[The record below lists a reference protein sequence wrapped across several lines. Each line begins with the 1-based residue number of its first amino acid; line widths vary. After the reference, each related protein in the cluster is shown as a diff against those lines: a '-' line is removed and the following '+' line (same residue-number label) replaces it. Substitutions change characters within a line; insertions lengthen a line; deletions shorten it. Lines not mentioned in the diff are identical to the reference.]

1 MSINKNKAIAAAQKF
16 QQKGQLDKAIKE
28 LQRLVEED
36 PKDVRTLLKIGDLYT
51 KKGDRR
57 EAAQSYMKVAQF
69 YSDQGFY
76 LKAVAVYKQI
86 LRVDQGILEVHVKL
100 AELYHQL
107 GLVSE
112 AMTQFQQVVA
122 HHESKGQI
130 SESLAVLKKMVDL
143 DPDNVASRIKL
154 AELCSSQGM
163 VAEAVRE
170 FESAST
176 FLKTQQRLDD
186 YVKVAERLV
195 FHDPNRREV
204 LHELAQI
211 YLDRGDTKRA
221 LAKLQICF
229 KNDPRDVATLRLLAQ
244 SFSALGQIPKTV
256 SVYKELAKIHEE
268 EGRPDD
274 ADLAWQTIAEIA
286 PDDADLQVRQ
296 GGGQPPQ
303 PGPISMPPVSGPT
316 PMAAASRPS
325 AAPLAAPPGP
335 VAAAPVAVARPAAS
349 APVAQAGNPLEAAAK
364 MLTETD
370 VYVKYGL
377 KDRALEHLKKI
388 FELIPDY
395 EPAYVKQKSI
405 ALAVGDRN
413 LAARAVEQLVR
424 VALARGDSAAASG
437 HVSELEG
444 FMPGFAGLPALRA
457 ALAGGPAPVPAAEA
471 ETFDE
476 VSVEIALAPED
487 ETVDEPLAPVVSRP
501 APPWQSPPARVPAP
515 VPTIATDE
523 MEELA
528 DDAVLEELPSVS
540 DAYADYEQ
548 GDLASAAQH
557 LMDEAVRSVVDDEL
571 EELPEDEGALGLAD
585 EPLTGGPL
593 QQLSATGEQ
602 ASRAIE
608 HSLQPEPPVAP
619 DDFDDALPTEM
630 LQARDLSQR
639 KVSPPTAPAAIN
651 MAVESEPELTG
662 AADALLGAGDD
673 FEGAADDDQA
683 VVPASDDVVMAEGGG
698 FIDAVESG
706 GFDETGDLLPDDAS
720 AVGGESDFL
729 LGDELPTGE
738 VPAFDRRAREQPA
751 AELPADDL
759 ATGEQPVDDQ
769 MTGEIPVAESAA
781 STLPIDDLATG
792 ELPVLPPNKPPAG
805 RVASMTPPPP
815 GPAGP
820 RPAARRDADAELGR
834 AIAAARGPFAQRPT
848 LEDDAGVGTATEIM
862 GLSPEEL
869 AEIRAFAAGTAG
881 RAPPAATA
889 PAPGK
894 AAAAALPVLPPVA
907 PIAPVKTAPPLAPAV
922 DTTEN
927 EVEPDPAEAF
937 FPDEFNEAD
946 FFVRQG
952 LYDEAKDIL
961 QAILED
967 VPESGRARKMLE
979 QCLALE
985 AGEDLDG
992 GDGAAAV
999 PAAAAGGDDDSF
1011 NLAAELDSELGDF
1024 QPAEAPPE
1032 DFQYTVDEVFAEFKK
1047 GVAKTV
1053 DANDADTHYDLGI
1066 AYKEM
1071 GLVEDA
1077 INEFKVAT
1085 SNLKKA
1091 PDAFYMMSLCNAELG
1106 RNAEAINRLKDALN
1120 CEGIAAAQE
1129 IACLFELGQVYQRTD
1144 DPQEALYYFKKVL
1157 KKDPKFQ
1164 GVADKV
1170 AALEGPDGPGGGGGG
1185 AKKNKNVS
1193 FV

>member
-36 PKDVRTLLKIGDLYT
+36 PKDVRTLLKIGDLFT

-86 LRVDQGILEVHVKL
+86 LRVDQTILEVHVKL

-130 SESLAVLKKMVDL
+130 QESLAVLQKMVNL

-163 VAEAVRE
+163 VADAVRE
-170 FESAST
+170 FESASN
-176 FLKTQQRLDD
+176 FLKAQQRVDD

-204 LHELAQI
+204 LHDLAQI

-229 KNDPRDVATLRLLAQ
+229 KNDPRDVSTLRLLAQ
-244 SFSALGQIPKTV
+244 SFAALGQIPKTV
-256 SVYKELAKIHEE
+256 SVYKELAKIHDE
-268 EGRPDD
+268 EGRPEE
-274 ADLAWQTIAEIA
+274 AEKAWQTIAEVA
-286 PDDADLQVRQ
+286 PDDADLQVRR
-296 GGGQPPQ
+296 GGGQPPR
-303 PGPISMPPVSGPT
+303 PGPISIPPTSGPVPLAVAGRQPGPPLT
-316 PMAAASRPS
+316 VPKPAPAAAVGF
-325 AAPLAAPPGP
+325 GP
-335 VAAAPVAVARPAAS
+335 TAAAPAAVAPTARLAAAPAT
-349 APVAQAGNPLEAAAK
+349 PAGNPLEAASK
-364 MLTETD
+364 LLTETD

-377 KDRALEHLKKI
+377 KERALEHLKKI
-388 FELIPDY
+388 FDLIPDY

-405 ALAVGDRN
+405 ALSVGDRN

-424 VALARGDSAAASG
+424 VALARGDSTAAG
-437 HVSELEG
+437 GYVSELEG
-444 FMPGFAGLPALRA
+444 FLSGYAGLPALRA
-457 ALAGGPAPVPAAEA
+457 ALAGGPPPSATAEPEA
-471 ETFDE
+471 FDD

-487 ETVDEPLAPVVSRP
+487 EAVEEPVAPVARRP
-501 APPWQSPPARVPAP
+501 APPVKPPSRPPVAAAIAPQRQPWPTRVPAP
-515 VPTIATDE
+515 VPTIAPDD
-523 MEELA
+523 MEELAA
-528 DDAVLEELPSVS
+528 DDAVLEELPS
-540 DAYADYEQ
+540 DADEYADYD
-548 GDLASAAQH
+548 GGALDLAAKN
-557 LMDEAVRSVVDDEL
+557 LMDEAVRSVVNDEL
-571 EELPEDEGALGLAD
+571 EELADDDAALGIPD

-593 QQLSATGEQ
+593 QQMTATGEL

-608 HSLQPEPPVAP
+608 QSLQPRPLVAR
-619 DDFDDALPTEM
+619 DDFDDSLPTDL
-630 LQARDLSQR
+630 LQARDLMPKR
-639 KVSPPTAPAAIN
+639 LPVLAPAA
-651 MAVESEPELTG
+651 AAAESDLESDAGLTG
-662 AADALLGAGDD
+662 AADALLGASDD
-673 FEGAADDDQA
+673 AEGAIDDDQA
-683 VVPASDDVVMAEGGG
+683 VVPTTDDVVMSEGGG

-706 GFDETGDLLPDDAS
+706 GFDEAGDLLSDEPAAGDD
-720 AVGGESDFL
+720 SDFAMADQSATGEMPAL
-729 LGDELPTGE
+729 ARQAADLTLGELPTGE
-738 VPAFDRRAREQPA
+738 TP
-751 AELPADDL
+751 LS
-759 ATGEQPVDDQ
+759 T
-769 MTGEIPVAESAA
+769 SAA
-781 STLPIDDLATG
+781 
-792 ELPVLPPNKPPAG
+792 
-805 RVASMTPPPP
+805 
-815 GPAGP
+815 
-820 RPAARRDADAELGR
+820 RPAPSPPARRDADAALGR
-834 AIAAARGPFAQRPT
+834 AIAAASSPFARSPT
-848 LEDDAGVGTATEIM
+848 LEDDVGVGTATEIM

-869 AEIRAFAAGTAG
+869 AEIRAFASGAAGAG
-881 RAPPAATA
+881 GKAATA
-889 PAPGK
+889 KVPSTRAPAS
-894 AAAAALPVLPPVA
+894 ALPVLPALVPTAVVPVVA
-907 PIAPVKTAPPLAPAV
+907 RIVTAAE
-922 DTTEN
+922 TTED
-927 EVEPDPAEAF
+927 EAASVGGEAEPDPAEAF

-946 FFVRQG
+946 FFIRQG

-967 VPESGRARKMLE
+967 VPDSGRAQKMLD

-985 AGEDLDG
+985 AGDEPA
-992 GDGAAAV
+992 GDNGAPAAV
-999 PAAAAGGDDDSF
+999 VPAGGDDSF

-1024 QPAEAPPE
+1024 EPGAQQSE
-1032 DFQYTVDEVFAEFKK
+1032 DFQYSVDEVFQEFKK

-1085 SNLKKA
+1085 SSRKKA
-1091 PDAFYMMSLCNAELG
+1091 PDAFYMMSLCHAELG

-1120 CEGIAAAQE
+1120 CEGIAPAQE
-1129 IACLFELGQVYQRTD
+1129 IACLFELGQAYQRTD
-1144 DPQEALYYFKKVL
+1144 DPQEALYYFKKVM
-1157 KKDPKFQ
+1157 KKDPKYQ
-1164 GVADKV
+1164 GVSDRV
-1170 AALEGPDGPGGGGGG
+1170 AALEASAGPDGPGGGGGG
-1185 AKKNKNVS
+1185 PKKNKNVS